1 MRSLNIEFEY
11 IPQFFMKHYKR
22 VNFISILKMDH
33 LYNEEN
39 SLIEKIHNQVMRQT
53 QLEEER
59 AEKFKKIAA
68 IKKELVSTER
78 KLRQN
83 ELSRQSFLNRLSVLV
98 RERES
103 QVMKKKKKKRKKK
116 KWKKL

>member
-1 MRSLNIEFEY
+1 MN
-11 IPQFFMKHYKR
+11 Q
-22 VNFISILKMDH
+22 
-33 LYNEEN
+33 LYNVEN
-39 SLIEKIHNQVMRQT
+39 SLIEKLHNQVMRHT

-59 AEKFKKIAA
+59 AEKLKKIAA

-103 QVMKKKKKKRKKK
+103 GYEKEKKEKEEKEMEEIVVNFF
-116 KWKKL
+116 LNNY